1 MKRHFQITQLLQR
14 CILSEDIVGRPQFLQ
29 NPNGFTSKNCSCSSY
44 FQNSIFVNAPA
55 RVNADACEG
64 VDVGVVVDLGIVVGV
79 CVGDGK

>member
-1 MKRHFQITQLLQR
+1 M
-14 CILSEDIVGRPQFLQ
+14 DIVGRPQFLQ
-29 NPNGFTSKNCSCSSY
+29 NSNGFTSKNCSCSSY

>member
-1 MKRHFQITQLLQR
+1 M
-14 CILSEDIVGRPQFLQ
+14 DIVGRPQFLQ
-29 NPNGFTSKNCSCSSY
+29 NSNGFTSKNCSCSSY

-64 VDVGVVVDLGIVVGV
+64 VDVGVVVDLGIVVDV